1 METIH
6 PTVQARDGLFSAR
19 LSRFRSWTFKL
30 IVLAGAVL
38 VLACAAVGWFF
49 SDRLAQMTTQG
60 LLRNGTLLAETIA
73 GSGLYS
79 VIARDLPRLE
89 QLVEGALI
97 DPDVAYVLIAEMD
110 GEPLVVRGKAVWT
123 IGTNQEPW
131 SVPLPRVSA
140 ERRNLLE
147 SSRSEGPSVSAFFLR
162 EGQLLPAPN
171 PGFWDV
177 LFRGDALH
185 YDVLFPIRRDPA
197 RSPPDLTFGLAQ
209 DEQVILGGPRSR
221 SVDHPLGLIQIGLS
235 AKNPQRL
242 LRGLLSELA
251 WLTLLI
257 MGGGIAAVAFL
268 SHRLTQP
275 LVALRDAARQIS
287 RGDYSASLATPSA
300 DEVGD
305 LSESFNVMARSL
317 QERDGALR
325 ELLQTLEE
333 RIEARTRELRQA
345 NERLQQLDQL
355 KTSLLSN
362 VSHEL
367 RTPLTSM
374 KVHLENLLDGVD
386 GTLDQKQ
393 RLSLERVQGNLER
406 LRRMIDDLLDLSRLQ
421 AGRWALSLTAVHPLD
436 LVADAMAT
444 LRHFAVE
451 KRVDV
456 RLDVPLSMPEVS
468 VDRDKLVRVLTNL
481 IHNALK
487 FTEPGGHIIVRILE
501 DHGECVV
508 FSVED
513 TGCGIAVQDL
523 DSIFL
528 PFYRTPSSA
537 TQVRGSGLG
546 LSITKH
552 LVELHHGHIAVES
565 AVGRGSRFTVTIP
578 CHSDKGAGI

>member
-6 PTVQARDGLFSAR
+6 PTVQARDGLLSAR
-19 LSRFRSWTFKL
+19 LSSFRSLTFQL
-30 IVLAGAVL
+30 IALAGAVL

-49 SDRLAQMTTQG
+49 SDRLVRMATQG
-60 LLRNGTLLAETIA
+60 LLRDGTLLAETIA
-73 GSGLYS
+73 GSGRYS
-79 VIARDLPRLE
+79 VIAKDHPRLE

-97 DPDVAYVLIAEMD
+97 DSDVAYVLLAGSD
-110 GEPLVVRGKAVWT
+110 GEPLVARGKGVWNFE
-123 IGTNQEPW
+123 TNPEPS
-131 SVPLPRVSA
+131 SVLLSRSPA
-140 ERRNLLE
+140 GRRDLLE
-147 SSRSEGPSVSAFFLR
+147 SGRTEGPSVTAFFLR
-162 EGQLLPAPN
+162 EGHLLAAPK

-177 LFRGDALH
+177 LLHGDTLH

-209 DEQVILGGPRSR
+209 DEQVILGGPRSGGADR
-221 SVDHPLGLIQIGLS
+221 PLGLVQIGLS
-235 AKNPQRL
+235 AENPQRL
-242 LRGLLSELA
+242 LRGLLSELV

-257 MGGGIAAVAFL
+257 MGGGIVAVAL
-268 SHRLTQP
+268 VANRLTQP

-287 RGDYSASLATPSA
+287 RGDYSATLAAPSA

-317 QERDGALR
+317 QERDGTLR

-386 GTLDQKQ
+386 GTLEQ
-393 RLSLERVQGNLER
+393 RQRSSLERVQDNLEK

-421 AGRWALSLTAVHPLD
+421 AGRWALSLSAVHPLD
-436 LVADAMAT
+436 LVADAMST

-481 IHNALK
+481 IHNAIK
-487 FTEPGGHIIVRILE
+487 FTETGGHIIVRVLE

-508 FSVED
+508 FVVED
-513 TGCGIAVQDL
+513 TGCGIASRDL
-523 DSIFL
+523 DSVFL
-528 PFYRTPSSA
+528 PFSRVPSSA
-537 TQVRGSGLG
+537 KQVRGSGLG
-546 LSITKH
+546 LSITKQ
-552 LVELHHGHIAVES
+552 LVELHRGQITVES
-565 AVGRGSRFTVTIP
+565 TVGCGSRFTVTIP
-578 CHSDKGAGI
+578 RHPDKAAGI

>member
-6 PTVQARDGLFSAR
+6 PTVQARDGLSSAR

-49 SDRLAQMTTQG
+49 SDRLVRMTTQG

-73 GSGLYS
+73 GSGRYS

-97 DPDVAYVLIAEMD
+97 DPDVAYVLIAGMD
-110 GEPLVVRGKAVWT
+110 GEPLVVRGKDVWT
-123 IGTNQEPW
+123 LGTNQEPW

-147 SSRSEGPSVSAFFLR
+147 SSRNEGPSVSAFFLR
-162 EGQLLPAPN
+162 EGQLLPAPK
-171 PGFWDV
+171 PGVWDV

-209 DEQVILGGPRSR
+209 DEQVILGGPRSGSADR
-221 SVDHPLGLIQIGLS
+221 PLGLVEIGLS
-235 AKNPQRL
+235 AKNSQRL

-317 QERDGALR
+317 QERDGTLR

-333 RIEARTRELRQA
+333 RIETRTRELRQA
-345 NERLQQLDQL
+345 NERLQQVDQL

-421 AGRWALSLTAVHPLD
+421 AGRWTLSLTAVHPLD
-436 LVADAMAT
+436 LVADAMST

-487 FTEPGGHIIVRILE
+487 FTEPGGHIIVRVLE

-508 FSVED
+508 FVVED
-513 TGCGIAVQDL
+513 TACGIAARDL

-528 PFYRTPSSA
+528 PFYRVQSSA
-537 TQVRGSGLG
+537 RQIRGSGLG
-546 LSITKH
+546 LSITKQ
-552 LVELHHGHIAVES
+552 LVELHHGQIAVES
-565 AVGRGSRFTVTIP
+565 TVGCGSRFTVTIP
-578 CHSDKGAGI
+578 RRSDRGAGI